1 MLFAPEFEQRTGEP
15 AAMRLQFVDDGV
27 AGGTDRNQPLL
38 MMDSGFPVMD
48 GPLVPRPTPLAA
60 VTIAKED
67 VVAQAGKGAGGV
79 AALPVAGGA
88 EPGNGREAAAI
99 KTKERFLAKIS
110 HGTIIAADNEDYH

>member
-1 MLFAPEFEQRTGEP
+1 M
-15 AAMRLQFVDDGV
+15 DDGV
-27 AGGTDRNQPLL
+27 AGRTECDQPL
-38 MMDSGFPVMD
+38 FVVNAWPPVMD

-60 VTIAKED
+60 VIIAKED

-110 HGTIIAADNEDYH
+110 HGLIIAADNEDYH

>member
-1 MLFAPEFEQRTGEP
+1 MN
-15 AAMRLQFVDDGV
+15 DSV
-27 AGGTDRNQPLL
+27 AGRTESDQPFLIVNARP
-38 MMDSGFPVMD
+38 PVMD
-48 GPLVPRPTPLAA
+48 RALVPCPTALA
-60 VTIAKED
+60 VVPVAKEHL
-67 VVAQAGKGAGGV
+67 VTKAGKGAGGV